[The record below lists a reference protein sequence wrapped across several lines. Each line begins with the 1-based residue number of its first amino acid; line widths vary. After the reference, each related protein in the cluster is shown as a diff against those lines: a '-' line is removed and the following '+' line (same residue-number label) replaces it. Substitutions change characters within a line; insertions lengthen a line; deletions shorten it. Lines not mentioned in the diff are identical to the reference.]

1 MPDPALQFEQFNLVA
16 ADVAASV
23 AFYEALGLE
32 FEPSPAEWASHHRS
46 AVFSDGVDFDI
57 DSPEFAR
64 VWNAGW
70 RDRPGRPSGV
80 VGFRLDSRDAVDARC
95 AALHAAG
102 YVVQQPPYDTFWGAR
117 YAIVEDPDG
126 NAVGLMSPSDPD
138 RRRPPPDPT
147 SWGAV
152 PDA

>member
-1 MPDPALQFEQFNLVA
+1 MPDPALQLDQFNLVA
-16 ADVAASV
+16 TDVAVSV

-32 FEPSPAEWASHHRS
+32 FAPTPDEWASHHRS
-46 AVFSDGVDFDI
+46 AVLSSGVDFDI
-57 DSPEFAR
+57 DSPQFAS

-70 RDRPGRPSGV
+70 RGRPGRPSGV
-80 VGFRLDSRDAVDARC
+80 LGFRLDSRNDVDARC

-102 YVVQQPPYDTFWGAR
+102 YVVQQQPYDTFWGAR

-126 NAVGLMSPSDPD
+126 NAVGLMSPPDPD
-138 RRRPPPDPT
+138 RRGPPPDPA
-147 SWGAV
+147 SWGAE